1 MTSAKALLIFL
12 PIITAL
18 VGCSA
23 NLPSLL
29 PASQPQSAPA
39 NRQTSRS
46 VTAIPLNY
54 DAYDAILQRY
64 VNEQGFVDY
73 RGLQVNPEPLKAFNR
88 SLGEVDPDTFA
99 AWGEADQIA
108 FLINAYN
115 AFTLE
120 SIIDQRPL
128 KASIRDI
135 PGVWRIRKFQVA
147 GQSKTN
153 NNYRFVEMCVQ
164 RLLGRQVYNNRET
177 LSWSIVLATQ
187 GLRGF
192 IDALLNSEEYLT
204 QFGDA
209 TVPYQRRR
217 ILPSQ
222 TQGELPFARMARYD
236 RYHLNQIQQLT
247 RWRQPAYGM
256 RDRSAPVYRR
266 VLVAVPTM
274 AVALLVITLVST
286 IAPQ

>member
-1 MTSAKALLIFL
+1 MTL
-12 PIITAL
+12 PQLNYPLSSQNQRVDGYEIPNDEQPRFYTTDT
-18 VGCSA
+18 
-23 NLPSLL
+23 LPSSSEIDAIIWAAYRQVFNEQQILQNHRQVAL
-29 PASQPQSAPA
+29 ESQL
-39 NRQTSRS
+39 RS
-46 VTAIPLNY
+46 GQITVREFIRGLALSDSFRRLNY
-54 DAYDAILQRY
+54 
-64 VNEQGFVDY
+64 E
-73 RGLQVNPEPLKAFNR
+73 
-88 SLGEVDPDTFA
+88 
-99 AWGEADQIA
+99 
-108 FLINAYN
+108 
-115 AFTLE
+115 
-120 SIIDQRPL
+120 
-128 KASIRDI
+128 
-135 PGVWRIRKFQVA
+135 
-147 GQSKTN
+147 TN

-247 RWRQPAYGM
+247 RWRQPVYGM